1 MSQSYY
7 GRHESA
13 PGAML
18 AAAREELNLSV
29 ADVARHLKLSP
40 AQVEALEEG
49 AYDRLPGRVF
59 VRGFLR
65 NYAKLL
71 GIDPQPLLRSI
82 EHEMPAPVAVQEA
95 PPSAEVVMP
104 REQTARWPAYAAF
117 GALVIVGLL
126 AIYEFG
132 FNEPSADAAKDSE
145 GGGAAVSTGDA
156 TTSTPATPAP
166 TATSPSGSAA
176 ATGSGTPAAG
186 AAPTKSAAT
195 PAGATPPAA
204 GTIPMGSPPPMTPS
218 AAAPRGQGE
227 LVASGADAAK
237 AAPAGARAL
246 HFKFDMESW
255 VEIRDRNDKIIFS
268 KLNKAGAEE
277 RVNGVPPLKVVV
289 GNARGVHLN
298 YDEKPVDLAPHI
310 GVTVARLTLQ

>member
-1 MSQSYY
+1 MSQGYY
-7 GRHESA
+7 ARHDSA

-18 AAAREELNLSV
+18 SAAREELNLSV
-29 ADVARHLKLSP
+29 SDVARHLKLSP

-82 EHEMPAPVAVQEA
+82 EHEMPQPAVVEEA
-95 PPSAEVVMP
+95 PQSPEVVMP
-104 REQTARWPAYAAF
+104 REQPARWPMYLLFAAM
-117 GALVIVGLL
+117 AIVGVL

-132 FNEPSADAAKDSE
+132 FNEPHDSKQADAAVAP
-145 GGGAAVSTGDA
+145 GAD
-156 TTSTPATPAP
+156 
-166 TATSPSGSAA
+166 AA
-176 ATGSGTPAAG
+176 AAEASLTAAPVAPPAA
-186 AAPTKSAAT
+186 PW
-195 PAGATPPAA
+195 TPPASSA
-204 GTIPMGSPPPMTPS
+204 AVAKAPQPVPAPSP
-218 AAAPRGQGE
+218 AAAPAAAAIPAAPAARGQGE
-227 LVASGADAAK
+227 LIA
-237 AAPAGARAL
+237 AAPVGDAGKAPLAGQRAL
-246 HFKFDMESW
+246 QFKFDVESW

-268 KLNKAGAEE
+268 KLNRPGSEE
-277 RVNGVPPLKVVV
+277 RVNGVPPLKLVV

-298 YDEKPVDLAPHI
+298 YDDKPVDLSPHI

>member
-7 GRHESA
+7 GRHDSS

-29 ADVARHLKLSP
+29 SDVARHLKLSP

-71 GIDPQPLLRSI
+71 GIDPQPLLRTI
-82 EHEMPAPVAVQEA
+82 EHEMPQPVAVEEA
-95 PPSAEVVMP
+95 PPSTEVVMP
-104 REQTARWPAYAAF
+104 REQSGRWPVYIGF
-117 GALVIVGLL
+117 GALIVVGAL
-126 AIYEFG
+126 AVYEFG
-132 FNEPSADAAKDSE
+132 FNDVQRVEGKDAA
-145 GGGAAVSTGDA
+145 STEA
-156 TTSTPATPAP
+156 
-166 TATSPSGSAA
+166 
-176 ATGSGTPAAG
+176 TPAAG
-186 AAPTKSAAT
+186 D
-195 PAGATPPAA
+195 
-204 GTIPMGSPPPMTPS
+204 
-218 AAAPRGQGE
+218 
-227 LVASGADAAK
+227 ASGAAP
-237 AAPAGARAL
+237 AAPAGSTPAQAAPTASSATSRVAGPAAASNAVPAAPGAAPAMKGHGDLVATAPNPADTQKAGPPGSRAL
-246 HFKFDMESW
+246 HFKFDTESW
-255 VEIRDRNDKIIFS
+255 VEIRDRNDKVIFS

-277 RVNGVPPLKVVV
+277 SVNGMPPFKLVV

-298 YDEKPVDLAPHI
+298 YDDQPVDLAPHI